1 MEKEVRYMTTEI
13 RSDGDDA
20 EKKAAGLGI
29 VYDQWEELWPGY
41 KERIVKGAVKRD
53 SVVKS
58 FFNHEPSQVL
68 STTKSKPAL
77 ELNDTDKG
85 LEYVSPIP
93 PTSYGK
99 DLEINLE
106 RGNVKGSSFAFSV
119 PQDGSKRWEED
130 GVFYREI
137 KKLILYEIGPV
148 TDPAYLKTSAS
159 LRTAEDIYKEFLA
172 SKSQADEEAREQ
184 QEDGRKASQ
193 AAAEC
198 RNRELQLLELEVS

>member
-1 MEKEVRYMTTEI
+1 MKKEIRYMPAEI
-13 RSDGDDA
+13 RSDGEDT
-20 EKKAAGLGI
+20 EKKVSGLGI
-29 VYDQWEELWPGY
+29 IYDQWEELWPGY
-41 KERIVKGAVKRD
+41 KERILKGAVKRD
-53 SVVKS
+53 KVVKS

-68 STTKSKPAL
+68 STTKSKPSL

-106 RGNVKGSSFAFSV
+106 RNNVEGSSFAFSV
-119 PQDGSKRWEED
+119 PDDGSKRWEED

-137 KKLILYEIGPV
+137 KKLTLYEIGPV
-148 TDPAYLKTSAS
+148 TDPAYLKTSAN

-172 SKSQADEEAREQ
+172 TDAQESEAARVEEQRKVAQESEQ
-184 QEDGRKASQ
+184 RT
-193 AAAEC
+193 
-198 RNRELQLLELEVS
+198 RELQLLEAEVS

>member
-1 MEKEVRYMTTEI
+1 MKKEVRYMTAEI

-20 EKKAAGLGI
+20 EKKAVGMGI

-41 KERIVKGAVKRD
+41 KERIIKGAVKRD
-53 SVVKS
+53 KVVKS
-58 FFNHEPSQVL
+58 FFNHDPSQVL
-68 STTKSKPAL
+68 STTKSKPSL

-119 PQDGSKRWEED
+119 PDDGSKRWEEE
-130 GVFYREI
+130 GVYYREI
-137 KKLILYEIGPV
+137 RKLTLYEIGPV
-148 TDPAYLKTSAS
+148 TDPAYLSSSAQ
-159 LRTAEDIYKEFLA
+159 LRSAEDVYKEFLVV
-172 SKSQADEEAREQ
+172 D
-184 QEDGRKASQ
+184 SQ
-193 AAAEC
+193 AADAARDEEKRKVSQAAEQ
-198 RNRELQLLELEVS
+198 RTRELKLIEFEVS